1 MTTRSRRTFEE
12 LITLPDLGIPLAE
25 AALLLA
31 CEEYP
36 QLTLA
41 PYLDELDRMAGT
53 VRKRLQGSEAPSEV
67 IGTINRVLFDEY
79 RFRGNTENYYD
90 PRNSF
95 LNDVIDRRVGI
106 PITLSAIYIE
116 VAQRLG
122 VSIEGVGIPGHFVV
136 RYRTPEGEILLD
148 PFNRG
153 SVVTRE
159 ECRRIVENLDLEIDE
174 GDEGWLRRVSN
185 RQILIRM
192 LNNLKLIYLKAGTF
206 DKALVMVELM
216 VLAEPDADELYRE
229 RGLLRLQMRQFK
241 DAARDLEHYLKSR
254 EDIEDRSEIEG
265 YLIDLRR
272 IRAMMN

>member
-1 MTTRSRRTFEE
+1 VTSRSRRTFEE
-12 LITLPDLGIPLAE
+12 LITLPDLEIPLAE

-53 VRKRLQGSEAPSEV
+53 VRKRLQDSEAPSKV
-67 IGTINRVLFDEY
+67 IDTINRVLFDEY
-79 RFRGNTENYYD
+79 RFRGNTEDYYD

-136 RYRTPEGEILLD
+136 RYRTPDGGILLD

-159 ECRRIVENLDLEIDE
+159 ECRRIVENLNFEIDE

-185 RQILIRM
+185 RQILVRM
-192 LNNLKLIYLKAGTF
+192 LNNLKVIYLKAGTF

-216 VLAEPDADELYRE
+216 VLAEPDAAELYRE

-241 DAARDLEHYLKSR
+241 DASRDLEHYLNSR
-254 EDIEDRSEIEG
+254 EDIEDRSQIED